1 MEENNKVFTLQP
13 LSKWKRILLSLGD
26 YFITFII
33 SFVLFNLAVFP
44 LAKVIC
50 NTSAKNNEATVME
63 TKADALLIDNGILL
77 RKEGNSKFEDHVNYT
92 FKCFLSYYAFD
103 EENPSSTYPEYGHKE
118 QNEVIKH
125 YFVTIKSNV
134 DKYLSAFN
142 EANVD
147 GLFTIGNTENSIALK
162 NEYKTLLS
170 NELLEITDES
180 QYSRN
185 MLNFR
190 DHIFARLF
198 YLNVY
203 QGIAD
208 NDFVS
213 GDESYL
219 TYMNRVKE
227 INKELGWVASGASIV
242 TVVLG
247 WAISYVLIPLIN
259 KERRTITMS
268 IMKLDKLKMNTFYF
282 IDKKNV
288 LMQSFYYL
296 LLAVSSVIVMPML
309 FFGVAYSFNLPI
321 LFPLSVI
328 SLLLA
333 VASLIATLLNQYNR
347 SGSDILTFTVIVPTS
362 ELDEMY
368 RVKNNGWCISS
379 KTN

>member
-26 YFITFII
+26 YFITFIL

-125 YFVTIKSNV
+125 YFVAIKSNV

-203 QGIAD
+203 QDIAD

-227 INKELGWVASGASIV
+227 
-242 TVVLG
+242 
-247 WAISYVLIPLIN
+247 IN

-288 LMQSFYYL
+288 LTQSFYYL

-368 RVKNNGWCISS
+368 RVKNNG
-379 KTN
+379 